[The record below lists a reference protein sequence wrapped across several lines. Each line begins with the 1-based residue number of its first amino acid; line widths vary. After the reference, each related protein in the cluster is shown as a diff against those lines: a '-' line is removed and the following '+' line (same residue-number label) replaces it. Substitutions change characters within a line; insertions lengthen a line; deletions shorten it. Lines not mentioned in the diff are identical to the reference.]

1 MNDLPPFPGPDP
13 TPFPAARPPQRPEP
27 PQDLRTAVELWWVVA
42 ALGAIVLITQMF
54 FSGEMRELM
63 WEMLENQNDALAD
76 DARLSESEL
85 DSMMTMVKAMAT
97 VIGLLLVGAV
107 AGLAWLMRRGKRWAR
122 ILLTIVAVFLALQ
135 ALMTFTAVGVGGA
148 AAVVAAV
155 GTILGAVGAV
165 GATVLSYREPVSA
178 YLAHRHPR

>member
-1 MNDLPPFPGPDP
+1 MNDLPPFPGSGR
-13 TPFPAARPPQRPEP
+13 TPFPAAEPPQRPEV
-27 PQDLRTAVELWWVVA
+27 PQDLRTSVELWWAVA

-54 FSGEMRELM
+54 FSADMRELM
-63 WEMLENQNDALAD
+63 WEMLETQNDALSD
-76 DARLSESEL
+76 DVRLSDDEL
-85 DSMMTMVKAMAT
+85 DSMMTMVKSIAT
-97 VIGLLLVGAV
+97 VIGLLMVGAV

-165 GATVLSYREPVSA
+165 GATVLSYRQPVSA
-178 YLAHRHPR
+178 YLAARRPR